1 MIPQYLDMA
10 WVGGAAGLVALLC
23 QLRRLEKLW
32 PLGVA
37 LVAGVAAWRWVIDPA
52 WVWDSVR
59 QDVPWGSALLL
70 AFWGLQAR
78 LGWLRVEG
86 WVGAVLGGV
95 LVGDLAVAGSL
106 AMTEP
111 DPVRRAR
118 LVLAASGAS
127 LIGRTGGAAPLL
139 LGWGGGT
146 LVVLG
151 LLLALVGF
159 TDVKKWGISVQ
170 KPSLAGAWPAL
181 FTGFCGALIVW
192 LLITAGLLEFAAGR
206 IEVLPVKLPAF
217 GRWIVTAVGLVVGA
231 VVDEGVG
238 AMAASETLLR
248 ALSLRE
254 DWARQ
259 SLLSGI
265 TVGGGLPLL
274 LLTRSSLRV
283 GLPLW
288 LLQVGVLAAWIWWR

>member
-1 MIPQYLDMA
+1 MMPAYLDMA

-23 QLRRLEKLW
+23 QFRRLEKLW

-52 WVWDSVR
+52 WVWESIR
-59 QDVPWGSALLL
+59 LDVPWGSAILL
-70 AFWGLQAR
+70 ALWGLQAR

-95 LVGDLAVAGSL
+95 LVGDVAVATSL
-106 AMTEP
+106 VMTEP
-111 DPVRRAR
+111 DPGRRAR

-151 LLLALVGF
+151 LLLALVGYSGS
-159 TDVKKWGISVQ
+159 KKWGISVQ
-170 KPSLAGAWPAL
+170 KPVLSGAWPAL
-181 FTGFCGALIVW
+181 LTGIAGGLIVW
-192 LLITAGLLEFAAGR
+192 LLITAGVLEFAAGR
-206 IEVLPVKLPAF
+206 MEVLPVKLPAF
-217 GRWIVTAVGLVVGA
+217 GRWIVTAVGLGVGA
-231 VVDEGVG
+231 LADEGVG
-238 AMAASETLLR
+238 ALAASETLAR

-274 LLTRSSLRV
+274 LITRSSLRV

-288 LLQVGVLAAWIWWR
+288 LLQVAVLAAWIWWR